1 MSSAWLSVLAKISV
15 LGISL
20 RPGKIRQLVAEGADH
35 GADLIRIHHRAIQFL
50 GTVCS
55 ILVLNLPALAARQA
69 LAFFDRARSDLP
81 AVLRPLGFDHVHLV
95 ADVDAVGD
103 GLLMRILADH
113 VLPEESV
120 GAVVGRRGQTDQVR
134 VEILQHLAPQV
145 VDRAMALVDD
155 DEVEELGRQSG
166 TVDHRRRLSRLHQ
179 LRRVD
184 LLGRGV
190 HLLALEDRVHA
201 LDGADADLAV
211 AGHERRGE
219 PLHVVQLDELPVVV
233 ARYVGHEL
241 LLRLLAEVAGVD
253 EEENAL
259 GVGVLEEAV
268 DRGNRRVGLA

>member
-20 RPGKIRQLVAEGADH
+20 RPREDLRQLVAQGTDH
-35 GADLIRIHHRAIQFL
+35 GADLIRVHHRAVQFL

-55 ILVLNLPALAARQA
+55 VLVLNLPALAARQA
-69 LAFFDRARSDLP
+69 LAFFDRARPDLP
-81 AVLRPLGFDHVHLV
+81 AVLRPIGFDDVHLV

-103 GLLMRILADH
+103 GLLMGILADH

-120 GAVVGRRGQTDQVR
+120 GAFVGRGGQADQGG
-134 VEILQHLAPQV
+134 VEVFQHLAPQV

-179 LRRVD
+179 LGRVD

-219 PLHVVQLDELPVVV
+219 PLHVIQLDEFPVVV
-233 ARYVGHEL
+233 ARHVGHEL
-241 LLRLLAEVAGVD
+241 LLRLLAQVAGVHQ
-253 EEENAL
+253 E
-259 GVGVLEEAV
+259 
-268 DRGNRRVGLA
+268 